1 MIGDVLLSMDKLLI
15 TGGEKLQEYFFKKSI
30 NDNPS
35 FFGNPIK
42 FDISIDHI
50 SGVNYLNGVKYPLL
64 FPKDMVDLIHT
75 LSKDKIM
82 DYYFKGVINDKRE
95 WIRSYEDRGKI
106 INSFYGR
113 RPQTKYILDEE
124 YYKGMCGSRFTLT
137 PTSDCSW
144 SYRFFESILCF
155 SIPILGD
162 DEDDVYAGQFKYY
175 RNKDVHVYDYDMARY
190 NYYVMIKNFT
200 SS

>member
-75 LSKDKIM
+75 LSKDKTM
-82 DYYFKGVINDKRE
+82 DYYFKGVISDNRK
-95 WIRSYEDRGKI
+95 WIMEYEDRGTI

-113 RPQTKYILDEE
+113 NPSTKYILDEE

-137 PTSDCSW
+137 PTGDCPW

-162 DEDDVYAGQFKYY
+162 DEDDIYAGQFKYY

-190 NYYVMIKNFT
+190 NYDVMIKNFT
-200 SS
+200 SL